1 MITASKQLWLWLT
14 AHGGLGRCRYLT
26 SSSYCHKCFLFLCR
40 SVRVQT
46 LLKLTVVSFL
56 SFPRLFTAVL
66 PETQGGDVRR
76 EGVEAFNAMRQM
88 TLDPVKCAAVSV
100 HCWRITDV
108 ERTAAY
114 EELRKQWRA
123 ESLIAHLT
131 VFKDKHGLWT
141 QRKHVQSCSCQ
152 GLNISSECRACFT
165 QRMHHRSQ
173 LLLLHLSPHAYKV
186 NTTFTKCFCVILPA
200 LLIRLKHN
208 I

>member
-46 LLKLTVVSFL
+46 LLKLTVVVKSSHLSVFL
-56 SFPRLFTAVL
+56 DSPPSYLRRKEETWGEKESRLLTRWDKWRWIQLNV
-66 PETQGGDVRR
+66 PQYPSIVDVS
-76 EGVEAFNAMRQM
+76 
-88 TLDPVKCAAVSV
+88 LS
-100 HCWRITDV
+100 DV

-131 VFKDKHGLWT
+131 VFKWQTRLMNTKET
-141 QRKHVQSCSCQ
+141 RTV
-152 GLNISSECRACFT
+152 
-165 QRMHHRSQ
+165 
-173 LLLLHLSPHAYKV
+173 LLLPRFEYFIWVSSLFYTKDAPSLTAPLTPPLS
-186 NTTFTKCFCVILPA
+186 T
-200 LLIRLKHN
+200 RLQSKHYLY
-208 I
+208 

>member
-1 MITASKQLWLWLT
+1 MVSAGVDISHPAATVT
-14 AHGGLGRCRYLT
+14 NV
-26 SSSYCHKCFLFLCR
+26 SYCC
-40 SVRVQT
+40 
-46 LLKLTVVSFL
+46 
-56 SFPRLFTAVL
+56 AVL
-66 PETQGGDVRR
+66 YAYKQCWSWQSSHFSVFLDFSPPSYLRRKEETWGEKESRLLTRWDKWRWIQLNVPQYPSIVDVS
-76 EGVEAFNAMRQM
+76 
-88 TLDPVKCAAVSV
+88 LS
-100 HCWRITDV
+100 DV

-141 QRKHVQSCSCQ
+141 QRKRVQSCSCR

>member
-46 LLKLTVVSFL
+46 LLKLTVVVKSSHLSVFL
-56 SFPRLFTAVL
+56 DSSPPSYLRRKEETWGEKESRLLTRWDKWRWIQLNV
-66 PETQGGDVRR
+66 PQYPSIVDVS
-76 EGVEAFNAMRQM
+76 
-88 TLDPVKCAAVSV
+88 LS
-100 HCWRITDV
+100 DV

-131 VFKDKHGLWT
+131 VFKWQTRLMNTKET
-141 QRKHVQSCSCQ
+141 RTV
-152 GLNISSECRACFT
+152 
-165 QRMHHRSQ
+165 
-173 LLLLHLSPHAYKV
+173 LLLPRFEYFIWVSSLFYTKDAPSLTAPLTPPLS
-186 NTTFTKCFCVILPA
+186 T
-200 LLIRLKHN
+200 RLQSKHYLY
-208 I
+208 

>member
-26 SSSYCHKCFLFLCR
+26 SSSYCHKQCWSWQSSHFSVFLDFSPPSYLR
-40 SVRVQT
+40 RKEETWGEKESR
-46 LLKLTVVSFL
+46 LLTRWDKWRWIQLNVPQYPSIVDVSL
-56 SFPRLFTAVL
+56 S
-66 PETQGGDVRR
+66 
-76 EGVEAFNAMRQM
+76 
-88 TLDPVKCAAVSV
+88 
-100 HCWRITDV
+100 DV

-141 QRKHVQSCSCQ
+141 QRKRVQSCSCR

>member
-40 SVRVQT
+40 SVCVQT

-56 SFPRLFTAVL
+56 SFPRLFTTIL

-76 EGVEAFNAMRQM
+76 EGVEAFNTMRQM

-131 VFKDKHGLWT
+131 VFKWQTRLMNTKEART
-141 QRKHVQSCSCQ
+141 V
-152 GLNISSECRACFT
+152 
-165 QRMHHRSQ
+165 
-173 LLLLHLSPHAYKV
+173 LLLPRFEYFIWVSSLFYTKDAPSLTAPLTPPLS
-186 NTTFTKCFCVILPA
+186 TRLQSTFTKCFCVILPA

>member
-46 LLKLTVVSFL
+46 LLKLTVVVKSSHLSVFL
-56 SFPRLFTAVL
+56 DSPPSYLRRKEETWGEKESRLLTRWDKWRWIQLNV
-66 PETQGGDVRR
+66 PQYPSIVDVS
-76 EGVEAFNAMRQM
+76 
-88 TLDPVKCAAVSV
+88 LS
-100 HCWRITDV
+100 DV

-131 VFKDKHGLWT
+131 VFKWQTRLMNTKET
-141 QRKHVQSCSCQ
+141 RTV
-152 GLNISSECRACFT
+152 
-165 QRMHHRSQ
+165 
-173 LLLLHLSPHAYKV
+173 LLLPRFEYFIWVSSLFYTKDAPSLAAPLTPPLSTHLQS
-186 NTTFTKCFCVILPA
+186 
-200 LLIRLKHN
+200 KHYLY
-208 I
+208 

>member
-40 SVRVQT
+40 SVCVQT

-76 EGVEAFNAMRQM
+76 ERVEAFNAMRQM

-141 QRKHVQSCSCQ
+141 QRKHVQSCSCR
-152 GLNISSECRACFT
+152 GLNYFIWVSSLFYTKDAPSLT
-165 QRMHHRSQ
+165 AP
-173 LLLLHLSPHAYKV
+173 LTPPLS
-186 NTTFTKCFCVILPA
+186 TRLQSTFTKCFCVILPA

>member
-1 MITASKQLWLWLT
+1 MFPIFVPFCTRTNTVEVDS
-14 AHGGLGRCRYLT
+14 RRE
-26 SSSYCHKCFLFLCR
+26 
-40 SVRVQT
+40 
-46 LLKLTVVSFL
+46 VVSSL
-56 SFPRLFTAVL
+56 SFPRLTAVL

-76 EGVEAFNAMRQM
+76 EGVEAFNTMRQM

-141 QRKHVQSCSCQ
+141 QRKRVQSCSCR
-152 GLNISSECRACFT
+152 GLNYFIWVSSLFYTKDAPSLT
-165 QRMHHRSQ
+165 AP
-173 LLLLHLSPHAYKV
+173 LTPPLS
-186 NTTFTKCFCVILPA
+186 T
-200 LLIRLKHN
+200 RLQSKHYLY
-208 I
+208 